1 LSLPFREQF
10 FSAEDGLRLY
20 ARLYGEGARG
30 TLPLVCLSGLTRN
43 SREFHP
49 LACALSCDGER
60 PRRIVALDY
69 RGRGRS
75 EHDRDWRNYNVLREA
90 RDVVTAL
97 TVLGIERAVFIGSSR
112 GALVIMTLAAIR
124 PAAIAATILND
135 AGPVMEGSGLARIRS
150 QLEHM
155 PKPASFEEA
164 VRLLRAAHG
173 AAFPALGEEDWER
186 MARAIYRE
194 ENGKPVPD
202 FDPALLKTLR
212 AVDLSAPLPVLWPQ
226 FHGLSRVP
234 MLAIRGEHS
243 DILSA
248 QTLEEM
254 KARHPDMESITVE
267 GQGHTPLLET
277 AGLPARIDAFLGQ
290 VERRRG

>member
-20 ARLYGEGARG
+20 ARLYGEGAPG
-30 TLPLVCLSGLTRN
+30 TLPVVCLSGLTRN

-49 LACALSCDGER
+49 LACALGEDGER
-60 PRRIVALDY
+60 PRKIVALDY

-75 EHDRDWRNYNVLREA
+75 AHDRDWRNYNVLREA

-135 AGPVMEGSGLARIRS
+135 AGPVMEGSGLVRIRS
-150 QLEHM
+150 QLERM

-173 AAFPALGEEDWER
+173 GRRRVDGRLEVAREASHVCVRLLDRSPQAPVVRAPRWDAAHGRGLWLVRETVAALGHT
-186 MARAIYRE
+186 YTSG
-194 ENGKPVPD
+194 GKWVWFRIAVGTGSRD
-202 FDPALLKTLR
+202 DKDTLR
-212 AVDLSAPLPVLWPQ
+212 
-226 FHGLSRVP
+226 
-234 MLAIRGEHS
+234 
-243 DILSA
+243 
-248 QTLEEM
+248 
-254 KARHPDMESITVE
+254 
-267 GQGHTPLLET
+267 
-277 AGLPARIDAFLGQ
+277 
-290 VERRRG
+290 